1 MLMTG
6 IKKRKTRNKS
16 VLLLFFVL
24 ETKSSVGITD
34 ICMFRSRIDRRRV
47 FLFWFSWRSHK
58 RKNYKR
64 ENLAM
69 HMSLLTNTHFNH

>member
-1 MLMTG
+1 M
-6 IKKRKTRNKS
+6 
-16 VLLLFFVL
+16 LLLFFVI

-47 FLFWFSWRSHK
+47 FCFGSLGDPIK
-58 RKNYKR
+58 EKTIKGK
-64 ENLAM
+64 NLAM